1 MLRCRLNCPL
11 TAKTQCSL
19 NNTKR
24 VNALASFLAAIEE
37 EEEAIHFAKTINYLS
52 LRPFSGRQCL
62 QAAKHVVAEVICRDK
77 TMTTLLW
84 MVRTNFISAYAG
96 KLARKPTL
104 RDPIS
109 ARSLGVRRLIDL
121 PH

>member
-1 MLRCRLNCPL
+1 MRSEP
-11 TAKTQCSL
+11 
-19 NNTKR
+19 
-24 VNALASFLAAIEE
+24 FLAAIEE
-37 EEEAIHFAKTINYLS
+37 ETIHFAKTINYPSALS
-52 LRPFSGRQCL
+52 RAANVL

-84 MVRTNFISAYAG
+84 MVRRNFISAYAG

-109 ARSLGVRRLIDL
+109 ARSLARSVCAG
-121 PH
+121 